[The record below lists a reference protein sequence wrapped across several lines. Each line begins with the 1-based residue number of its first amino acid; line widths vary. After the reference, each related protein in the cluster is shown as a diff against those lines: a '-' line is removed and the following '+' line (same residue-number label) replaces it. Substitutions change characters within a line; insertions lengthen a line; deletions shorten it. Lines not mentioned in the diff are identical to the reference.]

1 MQLLEDKYDQ
11 FLKKINVAKTIL
23 LLRHIHPDGDCV
35 GAQQALY
42 HFIKLNFPNKVIHFW
57 GEKIS
62 HYLTELF
69 PNEYKKKPKKL
80 LTNYDTQILVDTSSK
95 SRVDYSL
102 KLSKNLIIIDHHPK
116 EDIKSDFEIRCENLS
131 SACEILTKMFFYFQK
146 KYGLKLNK
154 EIAKCLYVG
163 ITTDTKRMWYN
174 LTSDLLRITADLLE
188 FGIDT
193 KFINETIYYWEINE
207 IRFRNI
213 LINKAKIVGCCI
225 YVIIEAPTYA
235 KYNLN
240 YQTAKDLTLSLV
252 EINKGKYFVIAVMNN
267 ETNEYHV
274 SLRSKE
280 KRIDQFAIKF
290 GGGGHPL
297 ASGVKIKEKK
307 KVQKLIKEI
316 IEYSK

>member
-11 FLKKINVAKTIL
+11 FLQKINTAKTIL

-42 HFIKLNFPNKVIHFW
+42 SFIKLNFPNKVIHFC

-62 HYLTELF
+62 HYLIELF
-69 PNEYKKKPKKL
+69 PNEHKGKCKKL
-80 LTNYDTQILVDTSSK
+80 LANYDIQILVDTSSK
-95 SRVDYSL
+95 SRVDCSL
-102 KLSKNLIIIDHHPK
+102 ELSNNLIIIDHHPK
-116 EDIKSDFEIRCENLS
+116 EDIESNFEIRCQNFS
-131 SACEILTKMFFYFQK
+131 SACEIITKMFFYFKK
-146 KYGLKLNK
+146 KYNLKINK
-154 EIAKCLYVG
+154 EIAKYLYVG

-213 LINKAKIVGCCI
+213 LIDKAKIVGCCI
-225 YVIIEAPTYA
+225 YVIIEAQTYT
-235 KYNLN
+235 KYNLS
-240 YQTAKDLTLSLV
+240 YQIAKDLALSLI

-267 ETNEYHV
+267 ETNAYHV

-280 KRIDQFAIKF
+280 KRIDKFAIKF

-297 ASGVKIKEKK
+297 ASGVKIKEKQ
-307 KVQKLIKEI
+307 KVKKLIREI

>member
-11 FLKKINVAKTIL
+11 FLEKINAAKTIL

-42 HFIKLNFPNKVIHFW
+42 SFIKLNFPSKVVHFC
-57 GEKIS
+57 GGKIS
-62 HYLTELF
+62 HYLTKLF
-69 PNEYKKKPKKL
+69 PNEHKDKCKKL
-80 LTNYDTQILVDTSSK
+80 LASYDTQILVDTSSK
-95 SRVDYSL
+95 SRVDCSL

-116 EDIKSDFEIRCENLS
+116 EDIESTFEIRCQSLS
-131 SACEILTKMFFYFQK
+131 SACEIITKMFFYFKK
-146 KYGLKLNK
+146 KYNLKINK
-154 EIAKCLYVG
+154 EIAKYLYVG

-174 LTSDLLRITADLLE
+174 LTSDLLKITADLLE

-193 KFINETIYYWEINE
+193 KFINETIYYWDINE

-213 LINKAKIVGCCI
+213 LIDKAKIDGCCI
-225 YVIIEAPTYA
+225 YVIIEAPTYT
-235 KYNLN
+235 KYNLS
-240 YQTAKDLTLSLV
+240 YQIAKDLALSLI

-267 ETNEYHV
+267 ETNAYHV

-307 KVQKLIKEI
+307 KVEKLIGEV
-316 IEYSK
+316 IEYSR